1 MSELLKFRRSKD
13 KYLAEDPQSP
23 LTDEQKNSF
32 RGLNYFPEETALHFG
47 VSVDRMDDT
56 VDVHIPIST
65 GGHQRYQ
72 RYGKFHFTVE
82 GQEAELTI
90 FVSPH
95 GYFLPFIDSLAG
107 TETYPAGRY
116 LEPEDLGSGRFLI
129 DFNLAYN
136 PYCAYNDFWSC
147 PLTPQENRLSVPV
160 RAGEKIFH

>member
-1 MSELLKFRRSKD
+1 MSELLKFRRYKD

-32 RGLNYFPEETALHFG
+32 RGLSYFPEETALRFD

-56 VDVHIPIST
+56 VEVQIPTST

-72 RYGKFHFTVE
+72 RYGKFHFTAE

-107 TETYPAGRY
+107 TETYSAGRY
-116 LEPEDLGSGRFLI
+116 LEPEDLGNGRFLI

>member
-1 MSELLKFRRSKD
+1 MSELLKFRTAKD

-32 RGLNYFPEETALHFG
+32 TLWCFVRPNGWHCRGAYSNLNRWA
-47 VSVDRMDDT
+47 SK
-56 VDVHIPIST
+56 IST
-65 GGHQRYQ
+65 
-72 RYGKFHFTVE
+72 VWEISLNLE
-82 GQEAELTI
+82 GQEAELTV

-107 TETYPAGRY
+107 KETYPAGRY
-116 LEPEDLGSGRFLI
+116 LELEDLGNGHFLI
-129 DFNLAYN
+129 DFNWAYN

-147 PLTPQENRLSVPV
+147 PLTPLENRLNVPV